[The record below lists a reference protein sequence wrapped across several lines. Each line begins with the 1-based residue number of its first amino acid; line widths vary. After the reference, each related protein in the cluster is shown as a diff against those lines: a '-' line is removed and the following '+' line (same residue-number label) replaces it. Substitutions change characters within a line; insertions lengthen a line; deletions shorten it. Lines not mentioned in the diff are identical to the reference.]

1 LPLNEWITN
10 VARSTFAVDAGCTF
24 TFGRLDGRSDGK
36 LDGTVFAIAVDK
48 NAPSSRTYLANT
60 ARDAVVG
67 QAKNRSP
74 VRDGFE
80 KFPQM
85 FRRAKTGVLGQIC
98 LKIPVNNSV
107 FFGQLGKVQHW
118 REFPRQNGWKFPPNN
133 EFGVQ
138 PWCVIPITRLS
149 RFLPMREKTSNN
161 SVASPSS
168 G

>member
-107 FFGQLGKVQHW
+107 FLVSSLAKSSIGGSFHGKMAGNS
-118 REFPRQNGWKFPPNN
+118 RQIMSLVFNRG
-133 EFGVQ
+133 
-138 PWCVIPITRLS
+138 
-149 RFLPMREKTSNN
+149 
-161 SVASPSS
+161 A
-168 G
+168 

>member
-1 LPLNEWITN
+1 MCRGRLPLNEWITN

-80 KFPQM
+80 FPV
-85 FRRAKTGVLGQIC
+85 RK
-98 LKIPVNNSV
+98 
-107 FFGQLGKVQHW
+107 
-118 REFPRQNGWKFPPNN
+118 
-133 EFGVQ
+133 
-138 PWCVIPITRLS
+138 S
-149 RFLPMREKTSNN
+149 RYLTATSKHKCPEKP
-161 SVASPSS
+161 AQ
-168 G
+168 